1 MEPKK
6 KLRLPPVDVFRAPF
20 VEPIGHLAMQ
30 ASKAEQ
36 LVFDLCAAIPFD
48 GSPDQL
54 HPGAAEQKCRN
65 WTPKAEEFIAERLAL
80 VPKGATREAAATAIN
95 TFLRI
100 KEFRNR
106 VIHDAVEVGIDFDGK
121 AFALAVQYH
130 RDGKNPSEVY
140 LHRVTPEH
148 VADLAYEFYELCK
161 DLEAVIYTVRH
172 GSIDRVER

>member
-1 MEPKK
+1 MEQAK
-6 KLRLPPVDVFRAPF
+6 KLRLPPVDVYRAPF

-54 HPGAAEQKCRN
+54 HPGEAEQKCRN
-65 WTPKAEEFIAERLAL
+65 WTAKAEEFVADRLAL
-80 VPKGATREAAATAIN
+80 LSQDTTREAAATAIN

-130 RDGKNPSEVY
+130 RDGKNRTEVF
-140 LHRVTPEH
+140 LHPVTPEQI
-148 VADLAYEFYELCK
+148 ADLAYEFYELCK

-172 GSIDRVER
+172 GSIDRIE

>member
-1 MEPKK
+1 MEQAK
-6 KLRLPPVDVFRAPF
+6 KLRLPPVDIYRAPF

-54 HPGAAEQKCRN
+54 HPGTAEQKCRN
-65 WTPKAEEFIAERLAL
+65 WTPKAEEFITERLAL
-80 VPKGATREAAATAIN
+80 LSHEETRQAAATAIN
-95 TFLRI
+95 TFLQI
-100 KEFRNR
+100 KDFRNR

-140 LHRVTPEH
+140 LHRVTPEQIAH
-148 VADLAYEFYELCK
+148 LACEFYELCK
-161 DLEAVIYTVRH
+161 DLETVIHTVRH
-172 GSIDRVER
+172 GSIDRME

>member
-1 MEPKK
+1 MEQAK
-6 KLRLPPVDVFRAPF
+6 KLRLPPVDIYRAPF

-54 HPGAAEQKCRN
+54 HPGTAEQKCRN

-80 VPKGATREAAATAIN
+80 LPHEETREAAATAISA
-95 TFLRI
+95 FLRI
-100 KEFRNR
+100 KDFRNR

-140 LHRVTPEH
+140 LHRVTPEQI
-148 VADLAYEFYELCK
+148 ADLAYDFYELCK
-161 DLEAVIYTVRH
+161 DLETLIHTVRH
-172 GSIDRVER
+172 GSIERTE